1 MKMRY
6 GINPHRAPASASPLG
21 EGSPLRVLHG
31 DPSYTNLLDA
41 LNAWRLV
48 SEAERALGEP
58 VATSFKH
65 VSPAGAATAGPLDEV
80 MTETYGLETA
90 GPLTSAYVRA
100 RDADPRASYGDV
112 VAVSRPVDLELAG
125 LLRRVVSD
133 AVIAPGYE
141 EGVLELL
148 RSKKGGRFLVLEADP
163 GFRPP
168 AEEIRDV
175 YGLRCVQA
183 RDDLELNRRHLDRVL
198 CGELDEGAVRDLLL
212 GLIVVRHTQSNS
224 IAYARAGMALGI
236 GAGQQSRIDCTRLA
250 GAKADT
256 WWLRRHPS
264 ARRETLEAGS
274 IQDRVNRQYAA
285 VDALSPEERREWLA
299 ERHGLALASD
309 GSIPFIDNV
318 EEAARHGVGSIAEPG
333 GAMRSDDVVEACRR
347 HGIALVHT
355 GVRLF
360 HH

>member
-6 GINPHRAPASASPLG
+6 GINPHRTGASASPLG
-21 EGSPLRVLHG
+21 EGSPLRALNG

-65 VSPAGAATAGPLDEV
+65 VSPAGAATAGPIDEV
-80 MTETYGLETA
+80 MAETYGLQAA
-90 GPLTSAYVRA
+90 GQLTSAYVRA

-112 VAVSRPVDLELAG
+112 VAVSRPVDEELAR
-125 LLRRVVSD
+125 LLKRVVSD

-141 EGVLELL
+141 EGALDLL
-148 RSKKGGRFLVLEADP
+148 RGKKGGRYLVLEADP
-163 GFRPP
+163 GYRPP
-168 AEEIRDV
+168 AEEVRDV
-175 YGLRCVQA
+175 HGLRCVQA
-183 RDDLELNRRHLDRVL
+183 RDDLELNRGHLDQVL
-198 CGELDEGAVRDLLL
+198 CGELGEGAVRDLLL
-212 GLIVVRHTQSNS
+212 GLIVVRYTQSNS
-224 IAYARAGMALGI
+224 IAYVHDGMALGI

-250 GAKADT
+250 GGKADT

-264 ARRETLEAGS
+264 VVAGGGAAGS

-285 VDALSPEERREWLA
+285 VDTLSAEEREEWL
-299 ERHGLALASD
+299 RPRRGLALASD
-309 GSIPFIDNV
+309 GSIPFTDNI
-318 EEAARHGVGSIAEPG
+318 EEAARHGVSFVAEPG
-333 GAMRSDDVVEACRR
+333 GAMRSGDVVEVCRR
-347 HGIALVHT
+347 HDIALVHT